1 MNEYSEKILNC
12 KFKFWRIKS
21 WKKLK
26 DTLDTSVCD
35 GNSWLPTDYIW
46 NEFQSRNGGDLWD
59 RKNQTF
65 HLGLEARRCSFN
77 LGHTSFWKLIKGHGG
92 RKLFTSMLSPGS
104 CFHWHTE
111 SQVKHPPRGLRN
123 FWIPGFSTHSQP
135 LLD

>member
-12 KFKFWRIKS
+12 KFKS

-26 DTLDTSVCD
+26 DTLDISVCD

-46 NEFQSRNGGDLWD
+46 NELQSRNGGDLWD
-59 RKNQTF
+59 RKKQTF
-65 HLGLEARRCSFN
+65 HLGLEARRYSFN

-111 SQVKHPPRGLRN
+111 SQVRHPPRGLRN
-123 FWIPGFSTHSQP
+123 FWIPGFSTHSQS